1 MTILVLVR
9 ALLLAAALSAEPIV
23 DISKESTRSTNN
35 EYFYQIHNYKAPA
48 AIVTTLN
55 GTFFQ
60 GNFSTLL
67 ITTRQR
73 TYSYTSTGFSFKSP
87 PQHRVVPINTPT
99 IEMHVHYE
107 LTHSHK
113 LPWKHRQVVLV
124 VTFVETDQP
133 LPSAPVTSQ
142 LLQVR

>member
-60 GNFSTLL
+60 GNFSTL
-67 ITTRQR
+67 
-73 TYSYTSTGFSFKSP
+73 
-87 PQHRVVPINTPT
+87 
-99 IEMHVHYE
+99 
-107 LTHSHK
+107 
-113 LPWKHRQVVLV
+113 
-124 VTFVETDQP
+124 
-133 LPSAPVTSQ
+133 
-142 LLQVR
+142 